1 MKSLKN
7 KEILII
13 IISYVVLT
21 INLKIKD
28 INLYKNIVNPIFWV
42 SILIYSIWNVKKYYI
57 RFYRSKMHLVYITII
72 GILQLIIYIYTGFIF
87 GFAKNPYS
95 NQITDILKNII
106 LQLIQIISIEAI
118 RAILIIRN
126 KNNKMCIS
134 FITFVLILSEIN
146 YNTLIGL
153 YPHKKQIFEYICQ
166 SIIPLISCNILYSF
180 LALNTSL
187 YISVIYRI
195 FTELMVYVL
204 PILPNINWFVY
215 GSMYVISPIF
225 VYAFFKNK
233 FTKERKDIKK
243 QSKNNFPLASYI
255 IAIILAIIIV
265 CFMLGLFKYEPIAIL
280 SNSMIPI
287 FTKGDVV
294 IFKKLTEEELK
305 QIPKDAIIIYTIEG
319 QNIAHRIVNIIKEND
334 NVVYQTKGDSNN
346 IADTKLV
353 HIQQI
358 KGVYVFHIKYIGF
371 PSVLLYEYFN
381 NDESKV

>member
-1 MKSLKN
+1 MA
-7 KEILII
+7 
-13 IISYVVLT
+13 
-21 INLKIKD
+21 
-28 INLYKNIVNPIFWV
+28 
-42 SILIYSIWNVKKYYI
+42 
-57 RFYRSKMHLVYITII
+57 
-72 GILQLIIYIYTGFIF
+72 Q
-87 GFAKNPYS
+87 
-95 NQITDILKNII
+95 
-106 LQLIQIISIEAI
+106 
-118 RAILIIRN
+118 
-126 KNNKMCIS
+126 C
-134 FITFVLILSEIN
+134 
-146 YNTLIGL
+146 
-153 YPHKKQIFEYICQ
+153 
-166 SIIPLISCNILYSF
+166 
-180 LALNTSL
+180 
-187 YISVIYRI
+187 
-195 FTELMVYVL
+195 
-204 PILPNINWFVY
+204 
-215 GSMYVISPIF
+215 ISPIF
-225 VYAFFKNK
+225 VYTFFKNK